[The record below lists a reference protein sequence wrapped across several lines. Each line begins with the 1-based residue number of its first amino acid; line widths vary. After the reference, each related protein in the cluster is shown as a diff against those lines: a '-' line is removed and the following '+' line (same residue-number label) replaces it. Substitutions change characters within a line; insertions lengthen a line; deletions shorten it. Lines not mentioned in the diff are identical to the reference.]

1 MPIETSQLL
10 AYVFGFALVATRVTG
25 AFYFVP
31 IPGIDQVSWQAKTLL
46 ILAITFS
53 LFALWPTPDPSQRD
67 IFAFLASAMIKEA
80 TIGLGL
86 GLIVMLSIECLVF
99 CFHMVGLQAGFTF
112 ASTIDPNTQAD
123 SPVLEIMG
131 RTVGGLLFFA
141 LGLHH
146 AVIRAFAASLQ
157 THPAGSWALGPGII
171 EPVIRLF
178 QVMFSTGLRLALPVV
193 VSLAL
198 VDLALALVG
207 RVNSQLQLLHLAFP
221 IKLLGS
227 LVLMVWIVIA
237 IPSVFNEFAT
247 HVLNVLRL
255 AIGA

>member
-10 AYVFGFALVATRVTG
+10 SYVFGFALVGTRVTG

-31 IPGIDQVSWQAKTLL
+31 IPGIDQVSWQAKALL

-53 LFALWPTPDPSQRD
+53 LFTLWPKPDPAQHAL
-67 IFAFLASAMIKEA
+67 FAVMISSMVKEA

-86 GLIVMLSIECLVF
+86 GLIVMLTTELLGF
-99 CFHMVGLQAGFTF
+99 CFHLVGLQAGFTF

-131 RTVGGLLFFA
+131 RTIAGLLFFA

-157 THPAGSWALGPGII
+157 THPAGSWALGAGII
-171 EPVIRLF
+171 EPVLKLF
-178 QVMFSTGLRLALPVV
+178 QLMLSTGLRLALPII
-193 VSLAL
+193 VSMVLI
-198 VDLALALVG
+198 DIALALIG

-221 IKLLGS
+221 VKLAGS
-227 LVLMVWIVIA
+227 LLLVSWIIIA
-237 IPSVFNEFAT
+237 IPSVFSEFAA
-247 HVLNVLRL
+247 HVLDVLRL
-255 AIGA
+255 AIGG

>member
-46 ILAITFS
+46 ILGITFS
-53 LFALWPTPDPSQRD
+53 LFSLWPTPDPSQHA
-67 IFAFLASAMIKEA
+67 IVSLLVGGMVKEA

-86 GLIVMLSIECLVF
+86 GLIVMLSTECLGF

-112 ASTIDPNTQAD
+112 ATTIDPNSQAD
-123 SPVLEIMG
+123 SPVLEVMG
-131 RTVGGLLFFA
+131 RTIAGLLFFA
-141 LGLHH
+141 MGLHH

-157 THPAGSWALGPGII
+157 THPAGSWALGAGVI

-193 VSLAL
+193 VSMVLIDVSLAL
-198 VDLALALVG
+198 IG
-207 RVNSQLQLLHLAFP
+207 RVNSHLQLLHLAFP
-221 IKLLGS
+221 VKLAAS
-227 LVLMVWIVIA
+227 LVLVAWIVIT
-237 IPSVFNEFAT
+237 IPSVFGELAS

>member
-1 MPIETSQLL
+1 MPVETSQLL

-31 IPGIDQVSWQAKTLL
+31 IPGINQVSWQAKTLL

-53 LFALWPTPDPSQRD
+53 LFTLWPTPDPAQHA
-67 IFAFLASAMIKEA
+67 IFAVLVSGMIKEG

-86 GLIVMLSIECLVF
+86 GLIVMLTSECLGF

-112 ASTIDPNTQAD
+112 ASTIDPFTEAD
-123 SPVLEIMG
+123 SPVLEVMG
-131 RTVGGLLFFA
+131 RTVAGLLFFV

-157 THPAGSWALGPGII
+157 THPAGSWALGPGFI

-178 QVMFSTGLRLALPVV
+178 QVMLSTGLRLAMPVV
-193 VSLAL
+193 VSMVLID
-198 VDLALALVG
+198 VALALIG
-207 RVNSQLQLLHLAFP
+207 RVNSHLQLLHLAFP
-221 IKLLGS
+221 VKLAAS
-227 LVLMVWIVIA
+227 LVLVAWILIA
-237 IPSVFNEFAT
+237 IPSVFGELAT
-247 HVLNVLRL
+247 HVLNVLRT

>member
-53 LFALWPTPDPSQRD
+53 LFSLWPTPDPSQRA
-67 IFAFLASAMIKEA
+67 IFALLVSGMIKEA
-80 TIGLGL
+80 TIGMGL
-86 GLIVMLSIECLVF
+86 GLIVMLSTECLVF

-112 ASTIDPNTQAD
+112 ASTIDPTTQAD
-123 SPVLEIMG
+123 SPVLEVMG

-157 THPAGSWALGPGII
+157 THPAGSWAMGPGII

-198 VDLALALVG
+198 IDVALALVG
-207 RVNSQLQLLHLAFP
+207 RVNAQLQLLHLAFP

-247 HVLNVLRL
+247 HVLNVLRV

>member
-10 AYVFGFALVATRVTG
+10 SWVFGFALVAMRVTG

-53 LFALWPTPDPSQRD
+53 LFALWPAPRVADHAILSTLV
-67 IFAFLASAMIKEA
+67 IGMVKEA

-86 GLIVMLSIECLVF
+86 GLIVMLSTECLAF

-123 SPVLEIMG
+123 SPVLEVMG
-131 RTVGGLLFFA
+131 RTIAGLLFFA
-141 LGLHH
+141 MGLHRS
-146 AVIRAFAASLQ
+146 VIRAFAASLLA
-157 THPAGSWALGPGII
+157 HPAGSWAMGQGII
-171 EPVIRLF
+171 DPVIQLF
-178 QVMFSTGLRLALPVV
+178 EDMFSTGLQLALPVIV
-193 VSLAL
+193 SMVLIDISLAL
-198 VDLALALVG
+198 IG
-207 RVNSQLQLLHLAFP
+207 RVNGHLQLLHLAFP
-221 IKLLGS
+221 VKLGAS
-227 LVLMVWIVIA
+227 LLLVAWIVIT
-237 IPSVFNEFAT
+237 IPSVFGEFAA
-247 HVLNVLRL
+247 HILDVLRA

>member
-10 AYVFGFALVATRVTG
+10 SYVFGFALVATRVTG

-31 IPGIDQVSWQAKTLL
+31 IPGIDQVSWQAKALL

-53 LFALWPTPDPSQRD
+53 LFGLWPKPDPAQH
-67 IFAFLASAMIKEA
+67 ALLAYMISSMMKEA

-86 GLIVMLSIECLVF
+86 GLIVMLTTELLGF
-99 CFHMVGLQAGFTF
+99 CFHLVGLQAGFTF

-131 RTVGGLLFFA
+131 RTIAGLLFFA

-171 EPVIRLF
+171 EPVLKLF
-178 QVMFSTGLRLALPVV
+178 QLMLSTGLRLALPII
-193 VSLAL
+193 VSMVLI
-198 VDLALALVG
+198 DIALALIG

-221 IKLLGS
+221 VKLAGS
-227 LVLMVWIVIA
+227 LLLVSWIIIA
-237 IPSVFNEFAT
+237 IPSVFNEFAA
-247 HVLNVLRL
+247 HVLDVLRL

>member
-31 IPGIDQVSWQAKTLL
+31 IPGIDQASWQAKTLL

-53 LFALWPTPDPSQRD
+53 LFPLWPVAGLPQDA
-67 IFAFLASAMIKEA
+67 IFARLVSGMIKEA
-80 TIGLGL
+80 TIGIGL
-86 GLIVMLSIECLVF
+86 GLIVMISTESLGF

-131 RTVGGLLFFA
+131 RTIAGLLFFT

-157 THPAGSWALGPGII
+157 THPAGSWVLGTGIV

-198 VDLALALVG
+198 IDVALALIG

-237 IPSVFNEFAT
+237 IPSVFSELAN

-255 AIGA
+255 AIGF